1 MAKEIIISLTDAE
14 LALVEE
20 MHRHYDGESP
30 LTLEGFI
37 KRLVVDNVVQFT
49 EDPCESFAFNAKLPL
64 KQEFC
69 DKHGLDK
76 SYQKF

>member
-20 MHRHYDGESP
+20 LHRHYDGEDP
-30 LTLEGFI
+30 LTLDEFI
-37 KRLVVDNVVQFT
+37 KRLVVDNAVQYT
-49 EDPCESFAFNAKLPL
+49 EDPCESFAFQPL